1 MKLDKKLC
9 YFIAGA
15 LAVLAFIMAF
25 VSPLKSVHGDF
36 SQVAKFK
43 DVYFDSERGTQGA
56 IIVFIGL
63 IVALLAGIYFI
74 ASNFVEIPFDKF
86 IKLGLIV
93 LLVVIAILC
102 FCTRGIYIRAN
113 LPERISGEAK
123 KEAIA
128 RTKEVL
134 KLNIGAILAGVFA
147 LLSAAAAGFATFML
161 KD

>member
-25 VSPLKSVHGDF
+25 VSPLKSVYNGEG
-36 SQVAKFK
+36 AKFA
-43 DVYFDSERGTQGA
+43 DVYFDDEYGNQGA
-56 IIVFIGL
+56 TIVFIGL
-63 IVALLAGIYFI
+63 IVALLAGIYFVV
-74 ASNFVEIPFDKF
+74 SNFVEIPFDKF

-102 FCTRGIYIRAN
+102 FCTKGIFIRAN
-113 LPERISGEAK
+113 LPEAYKQEYLEMMRETI
-123 KEAIA
+123 
-128 RTKEVL
+128 

-147 LLSAAAAGFATFML
+147 LLSAAAAGFATLML

>member
-25 VSPLKSVHGDF
+25 VSPLKSAYNGEG
-36 SQVAKFK
+36 AKFA
-43 DVYFDSERGTQGA
+43 DVYFDGEHGSQGA

-63 IVALLAGIYFI
+63 IVALLAGIYFV

-102 FCTRGIYIRAN
+102 FCTKGIYIRAN
-113 LPERISGEAK
+113 LPEGMPKAYK
-123 KEAIA
+123 KEYLDRMRDMI
-128 RTKEVL
+128 

-147 LLSAAAAGFATFML
+147 LLSAAAAGFATLML